1 MAVAP
6 TTAEKVLVR
15 AKATYVRTS
24 ARKARVVLEHV
35 RGRSYAQAHAYLS
48 FATQHVA
55 RDILAVL
62 ESAAANAENNL
73 ELDSD
78 ELVVDA
84 CFADEGPTAKR
95 WQPRARGRANRIRK
109 RTCHVTIVLRHEPR
123 PEGQS
128 ETRGRR
134 GSAAAAT
141 LAATRRRRRQPEAA
155 PTVAED
161 TALAGTAPLDDAVEA
176 PEVEETAATADEP
189 EAAAEA
195 EPEATVEEPEIE
207 PQTSDQP
214 AEGDPAVEAAAPPPT
229 TDEPAEG
236 DRETIIE
243 DEDKDA

>member
-1 MAVAP
+1 MAVAS

-109 RTCHVTIVLRHEPR
+109 RSCHVTIVLRHEP
-123 PEGQS
+123 PAEGAPTKRRRKSAAQATIEAS
-128 ETRGRR
+128 TRSRRGR
-134 GSAAAAT
+134 AT
-141 LAATRRRRRQPEAA
+141 TPE
-155 PTVAED
+155 PE
-161 TALAGTAPLDDAVEA
+161 PE
-176 PEVEETAATADEP
+176 EVE
-189 EAAAEA
+189 AAEA
-195 EPEATVEEPEIE
+195 ESAEGEAVARAEAEEP
-207 PQTSDQP
+207 
-214 AEGDPAVEAAAPPPT
+214 AAAAETEAEADAETADPDAEPPVAAET
-229 TDEPAEG
+229 SEEPAEG
-236 DRETIIE
+236 KADVTGEDADETTDGE
-243 DEDKDA
+243 KA